1 MRIKFLSVIVSFFF
15 VSFAITSCLDSDDNI
30 EYSPDATIHAFAL
43 DTIYGVNYRFTIN
56 QFGPD
61 GIGEIY
67 NQDSLPVGSDTI
79 INKILI
85 KTLTTA
91 SGLGTSKNSLGQDT
105 IMNLSDSIDLR
116 TPITIKV
123 WSTEAL
129 SGKLEG
135 LTKEYKI
142 TVNVHKQDPDSMQ
155 WMKMKEL
162 PDAITGTAKAVL
174 LGKDILVYGKN
185 KAYRGRIN
193 EQSFEISSWDELSI
207 TVPQL
212 INSVV
217 NFNGTL
223 YATTTGGKLYQSTEG
238 TSWNEI
244 TALSGR
250 VKTLLAAFTDSI
262 SAIRTGADGENYF
275 CKSNGTTAWV
285 ESDTVPKT
293 FRMDNISASVYKSST
308 GIETGILVGDDT
320 SEGAAPKYTV
330 PWFTTIDNRG
340 WTELNT
346 TAGSTTS
353 YPSCPYLKNPSI
365 IYYNDAFYT
374 FGGDFNGF
382 NKSLNGIAWYAA
394 DKKFWMP
401 EEFKNKGDYSM
412 VLDKNNFIWII
423 WNTGEVWRGRLNKLG
438 FKNKQ

>member
-15 VSFAITSCLDSDDNI
+15 VSFAITSCLDSDENI

-43 DTIYGVNYRFTIN
+43 DTIYGENYRFTIN

-79 INKILI
+79 IDRILI
-85 KTLTTA
+85 KTLTTV
-91 SGLGTSKNSLGQDT
+91 SGVVTSKNSLGQDT
-105 IMNLSDSIDLR
+105 IMNLNDSINL
-116 TPITIKV
+116 TNPITIKV

-135 LTKEYKI
+135 LTKEYRI

-155 WMKMKEL
+155 WMKMQGL
-162 PDAITGTAKAVL
+162 PSTITGMSKAVL
-174 LGKDILVYGKN
+174 LGKDILVYGGN
-185 KAYRGRIN
+185 KVYIGKIDA
-193 EQSFEISSWDELSI
+193 QTSEIPLWSESTI
-207 TVPQL
+207 TGLTTP

-217 NFNGTL
+217 NFDKKL
-223 YATTTGGKLYQSTEG
+223 YATTTEGKVYSSKEG
-238 TSWNEI
+238 ISWHEES
-244 TALSGR
+244 ALGEG
-250 VKTLLAAFTDSI
+250 VKTLLATFTDFI
-262 SAIRTGADGENYF
+262 SAIKTDAEGELRF
-275 CKSNGTTAWV
+275 CKSNGTTGWV

-293 FRMDNISASVYKSST
+293 FCMENISASVYVSPT
-308 GIETGILVGDDT
+308 GIETGILVGECT
-320 SEGAAPKYTV
+320 NNAPKYTV
-330 PWFTTIDNRG
+330 PWFTTAANQG
-340 WTELNT
+340 WTNLST
-346 TAGSTTS
+346 TAGSDTP
-353 YPSCPYLKNPSI
+353 YPSCPYLTNPSI

-401 EEFKNKGDYSM
+401 EEFKNKGKYSM
-412 VLDKNNFIWII
+412 VLDNNNFIWII
-423 WNTGEVWRGRLNKLG
+423 WNNGEVWRGRLNKLG